1 MQKVVTL
8 ASGSPVNE
16 VNMGAQTE
24 SLMYRQPN
32 PSDLELSS
40 SENILLSSYVER
52 LDALAH
58 ALDLKFSFSS
68 RA

>member
-1 MQKVVTL
+1 ML
-8 ASGSPVNE
+8 AGGSPVNE
-16 VNMGAQTE
+16 ANMGAQTE

-32 PSDLELSS
+32 PSDLDLSP

-58 ALDLKFSFSS
+58 ALGLKFSFSS